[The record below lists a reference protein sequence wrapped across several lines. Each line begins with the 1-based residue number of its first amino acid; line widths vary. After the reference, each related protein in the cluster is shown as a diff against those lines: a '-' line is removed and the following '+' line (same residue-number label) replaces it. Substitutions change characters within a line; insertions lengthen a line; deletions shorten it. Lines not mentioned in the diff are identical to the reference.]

1 VPVSPAKAIDAAVI
15 LIVEDE
21 FFVRTDI
28 ADHLRDA
35 GYDVIETAS
44 GEEAIALC
52 KSDWPIDMVFTDI
65 KLAGSIT
72 GWDIA
77 ECFRMERPNVSVI
90 HTSGDAIDHKRCGPG
105 TIFIAKP
112 YQHNEVLNACQRLR
126 TK

>member
-77 ECFRMERPNVSVI
+77 ECFRMERPNVS
-90 HTSGDAIDHKRCGPG
+90 CGPG